1 VSADKNLQLGGGVVT
16 KCLHLWH
23 VKPTKYVE
31 RFRNGIWP
39 NAKVWRIKLRQKGSI
54 VDTGAPIYCSVV
66 INKTTLPVASPQEV
80 MPVVSVKE

>member
-1 VSADKNLQLGGGVVT
+1 MAQRQSLANQTSA
-16 KCLHLWH
+16 
-23 VKPTKYVE
+23 
-31 RFRNGIWP
+31 
-39 NAKVWRIKLRQKGSI
+39 KGSI